1 MINHRVRL
9 LANLLKMKHNSASS
23 TPKSAKLGFVVVVIL
38 TIIAVALTCTTYA
51 ALTTNRRVDASG
63 SVSAT
68 ANLGIYSD
76 STCQTPLTSIE
87 WGAPTP
93 GTSITRI
100 IYIKNT
106 GIGASLSL
114 SLTTSNWD
122 PAIADGPITVSFD
135 KTGTRLSPGQSTAAS
150 MTLTISPTTVDIINF
165 SLAITI
171 TGNQ

>member
-1 MINHRVRL
+1 MANL
-9 LANLLKMKHNSASS
+9 TNLLKMKQNMSS
-23 TPKSAKLGFVVVVIL
+23 TNPKRAKLGLVVILSL
-38 TIIAVALTCTTYA
+38 TIIAIALTCTTYA
-51 ALTTNRRVDASG
+51 ALTTNRRVDATG

-76 STCQTPLTSIE
+76 STCQTPLTTIE

-106 GIGASLSL
+106 GVGVSLSL

-122 PAIADGPITVSFD
+122 PAIANGPITVSLD
-135 KTGTRLSPGQSTAAS
+135 KTGTRLSPGQSTAAII
-150 MTLTISPTTVDIINF
+150 TLTVSPATVDISNF
-165 SLAITI
+165 SLVMTI
-171 TGNQ
+171 IGNQ

>member
-1 MINHRVRL
+1 M
-9 LANLLKMKHNSASS
+9 ANLLSLKRNTSS
-23 TPKSAKLGFVVVVIL
+23 SNPKKAKLGLAVILIL
-38 TIIAVALTCTTYA
+38 TIISVALSCTTYA
-51 ALTTNRRVDASG
+51 ALTTNRRVEASG
-63 SVSAT
+63 SISAK

-76 STCQTPLTSIE
+76 STCQTPLTTIE

-93 GTSITRI
+93 GTSISRV

-106 GIGASLSL
+106 GIGVSLSL

-122 PAIADGPITVSFD
+122 PANADGPITVSLD
-135 KTGTRLSPGQSTAAS
+135 KTGTRLSPGESTAAII
-150 MTLTISPTTVDIINF
+150 TLTVSPTTVDISSF

>member
-1 MINHRVRL
+1 M
-9 LANLLKMKHNSASS
+9 ANLLRMKQNTSS
-23 TPKSAKLGFVVVVIL
+23 SNPKRAKLGLVFVLIL
-38 TIIAVALTCTTYA
+38 TIIAIALTCTTYA

-63 SVSAT
+63 SVAAT

-76 STCQTPLTSIE
+76 STCQTPLSTIE

-93 GTSITRI
+93 GTSITRV

-106 GIGASLSL
+106 GIGVSLSL
-114 SLTTSNWD
+114 SLSTSNWD
-122 PAIADGPITVSFD
+122 PAIADGPITVSLD

-150 MTLTISPTTVDIINF
+150 MTLTVSPTTVDITNF

-171 TGNQ
+171 IGNQ

>member
-1 MINHRVRL
+1 MAN
-9 LANLLKMKHNSASS
+9 LANLLKMKQNTSS
-23 TPKSAKLGFVVVVIL
+23 TNPKRAKLGLVVILSL
-38 TIIAVALTCTTYA
+38 TIIAIALTCTTYA
-51 ALTTNRRVDASG
+51 ALTTNLRVDASG

-76 STCQTPLTSIE
+76 STCQTPLTTIE

-106 GIGASLSL
+106 GVGVSLSL

-122 PAIADGPITVSFD
+122 PAIANGPITVSLD

-150 MTLTISPTTVDIINF
+150 MTLTVSPTTVDITNF

-171 TGNQ
+171 IGNQ

>member
-1 MINHRVRL
+1 M
-9 LANLLKMKHNSASS
+9 ANLLRMKQNTASS
-23 TPKSAKLGFVVVVIL
+23 NPKRAKLGLVVVLVL
-38 TIIAVALTCTTYA
+38 TIIAVLLTCTTYA
-51 ALTTNRRVDASG
+51 ALTTNRRVNASG
-63 SVSAT
+63 SVSVT

-114 SLTTSNWD
+114 GLTTSNWD
-122 PAIADGPITVSFD
+122 PAIADGPITVSLD
-135 KTGTRLSPGQSTAAS
+135 KTGTRLFPGQSTVAS
-150 MTLTISPTTVDIINF
+150 ITLTVSPTTVDIINF
-165 SLAITI
+165 SLTITI
-171 TGNQ
+171 VGNQ

>member
-1 MINHRVRL
+1 M
-9 LANLLKMKHNSASS
+9 ANLLRIKQNTASS
-23 TPKSAKLGFVVVVIL
+23 NPKREKLGMAVIL
-38 TIIAVALTCTTYA
+38 ILIITAVALTCTTYA

-63 SVSAT
+63 SVTAT

-76 STCQTPLTSIE
+76 STCQKPLTSIE

-93 GTSITRI
+93 GTSIARI

-114 SLTTSNWD
+114 SLITSNWD
-122 PAIADGPITVSFD
+122 PTIADGPITVSLD
-135 KTGTRLSPGQSTAAS
+135 KTGTRLSPGQSTAACI
-150 MTLTISPTTVDIINF
+150 TLTVSPTIVDIDNF
-165 SLAITI
+165 NLVITI

>member
-1 MINHRVRL
+1 M
-9 LANLLKMKHNSASS
+9 ANLLRIKQNTASS
-23 TPKSAKLGFVVVVIL
+23 NPKRAKLGLVVVLIL
-38 TIIAVALTCTTYA
+38 TIIAVALTCSTYA
-51 ALTTNRRVDASG
+51 ALSTNRRVNASG
-63 SVSAT
+63 SVSTT
-68 ANLGIYSD
+68 ANLGLYSD

-106 GIGASLSL
+106 GIGVSLSL

-122 PAIADGPITVSFD
+122 PPIADGPITVTLD

-150 MTLTISPTTVDIINF
+150 ITLTVSPTTVDINNF
-165 SLAITI
+165 NLAITI

>member
-1 MINHRVRL
+1 M
-9 LANLLKMKHNSASS
+9 ANLLRMKQNTASS
-23 TPKSAKLGFVVVVIL
+23 NPKRAKLGLVVVLIL
-38 TIIAVALTCTTYA
+38 TIIAVLLTCTTYA
-51 ALTTNRRVDASG
+51 ALTTNRRVNASG
-63 SVSAT
+63 SVSVT

-114 SLTTSNWD
+114 GLTTSNWD
-122 PAIADGPITVSFD
+122 PAIADGPITVSLD
-135 KTGTRLSPGQSTAAS
+135 KTGTRLFPGQSTVAS
-150 MTLTISPTTVDIINF
+150 ITLTVSPTTVDIINF
-165 SLAITI
+165 SLTITI
-171 TGNQ
+171 VGNQ

>member
-1 MINHRVRL
+1 M
-9 LANLLKMKHNSASS
+9 ANLLRKKQNAASS
-23 TPKSAKLGFVVVVIL
+23 NPKRAKLGLVVILIL

-51 ALTTNRRVDASG
+51 TLTSTNRRVNSSG

-106 GIGASLSL
+106 GIGVSLSL
-114 SLTTSNWD
+114 GLTTSNWD
-122 PAIADGPITVSFD
+122 PPNANGPITVSLD

-150 MTLTISPTTVDIINF
+150 ITLTVSPTTVDIINF
-165 SLAITI
+165 NLVINI
-171 TGNQ
+171 EGNQ

>member
-1 MINHRVRL
+1 M
-9 LANLLKMKHNSASS
+9 ANLLRMKQNTASS
-23 TPKSAKLGFVVVVIL
+23 NPQRAKLGLVVVLIL
-38 TIIAVALTCTTYA
+38 TIIAVLLTCTTYA

-63 SVSAT
+63 SVSVT

-122 PAIADGPITVSFD
+122 PAIADGPITVSLD
-135 KTGTRLSPGQSTAAS
+135 KTGTRLSPGQSTAAII
-150 MTLTISPTTVDIINF
+150 TLTVSPTTVDILNF

-171 TGNQ
+171 AGNQ